1 MKKHRDTEDFEFD
14 MNEPV
19 FTTGVVTRL
28 LGIPVWVLKQLD
40 RESVVCPPRRHR
52 DCSRLYSKRDMIIL
66 KKAWYYMK
74 VKKLK
79 VQGVKV
85 VLDIERENV
94 VRKRK
99 Q

>member
-1 MKKHRDTEDFEFD
+1 MKRRPAEEDFKFD
-14 MNEPV
+14 MDEPV

-40 RESVVCPPRRHR
+40 REEVVCPPRRGEG
-52 DCSRLYSKRDMIIL
+52 CSRLYSKREMVVL
-66 KKAWYYMK
+66 KKVWHYMK

-85 VLDIERENV
+85 VMEIEQEALT
-94 VRKRK
+94 VRKRR
-99 Q
+99 